1 MPTASQ
7 NKDQNDF
14 KEKPWIANLNNK
26 KFLITKLLE
35 LGNILPATGDAANG
49 KNRVAKSSA
58 ESLQQCAWNGQICL
72 DRQKYI
78 FKKITDIHTWNC
90 QYVTSNNNMVET
102 SHPR

>member
-7 NKDQNDF
+7 SKDQNDF

-78 FKKITDIHTWNC
+78 FKKITDILVYRYPTATENFDAK
-90 QYVTSNNNMVET
+90 
-102 SHPR
+102 